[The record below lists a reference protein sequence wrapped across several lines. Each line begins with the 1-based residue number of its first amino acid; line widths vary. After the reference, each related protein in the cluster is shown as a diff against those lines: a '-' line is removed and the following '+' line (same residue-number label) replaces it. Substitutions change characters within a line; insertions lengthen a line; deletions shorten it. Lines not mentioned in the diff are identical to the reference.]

1 MTHLKWIWSL
11 LIIILFKKG
20 NFESSRKDKLLN
32 VFNIVS
38 FPNSGCN
45 STTSNT
51 YGVCYTA
58 SECSSLGG
66 NSAGSC
72 ASGFGVC
79 CTFSGGGGGTTSV
92 NNTYFKSSTSDSSP
106 CTFSVCRS
114 NTDIC
119 LIRLGFDTF
128 AINQP
133 NTATVTTTPPN
144 GRTQCQD
151 AQFVA
156 NTDGPTPP
164 IICGTNTGY
173 HMIVEAR
180 DDCNTLSFTWTSSTT
195 RTWNIHIMQ
204 IACTA
209 TWKPP
214 EDCLQYF
221 TGTSGY
227 IYSYNYAGGYHL
239 ANHQYTNCIRVEQ
252 GYCSIEYTPVDGK
265 FGMSGTAAT
274 ATANVGDSCTGDRL
288 VIPGGGTSAGA
299 TTNFDRFCGSLF
311 STTDSS
317 NTGITIFTNKLP
329 FTVGVV
335 TDGTEVNPSAP
346 VSESSVG
353 FYIYYKQ
360 TACSS

>member
-1 MTHLKWIWSL
+1 MNDKTSAVGL
-11 LIIILFKKG
+11 LVLICVGKG
-20 NFESSRKDKLLN
+20 VLQDGRKERLLN

-38 FPNSGCN
+38 FPNNGCN

-58 SECSSLGG
+58 SECASLGG
-66 NSAGSC
+66 SSAGTC

-79 CTFSGGGGGTTSV
+79 CTFSGGCGGTTSL

-114 NTDIC
+114 SSDIC
-119 LIRLGFDTF
+119 LLRLGFDNF
-128 AINQP
+128 DINQP

-144 GRTQCQD
+144 GRTQCQN
-151 AQFVA
+151 AQFTA

-164 IICGTNTGY
+164 MICGTNTGY
-173 HMIVEAR
+173 HMILEAK
-180 DDCNTLSFTWTSSTT
+180 DECNTLSFTWTSSTT

-204 IACTA
+204 IPCTA

-221 TGTSGY
+221 TGTTGY

-239 ANHQYTNCIRVEQ
+239 ANHQYMNCIRTEQ
-252 GYCSIEYTPVDGK
+252 GYCSIEYTPVGGK
-265 FGMSGTAAT
+265 FGMSGTAVT
-274 ATANVGDSCTGDRL
+274 ATANVGDKCTSDH
-288 VIPGGGTSAGA
+288 IIISGGGSSAGA

-311 STTDSS
+311 SVTDASTTGS
-317 NTGITIFTNKLP
+317 TIFTNKTP
-329 FTVGVV
+329 FQIGVY
-335 TDGTEVNPSAP
+335 TDGAEVNPSGP

-360 TACSS
+360 TACT